1 MTTGVM
7 QDIPEETPLVN
18 MGQPLEFQASCG
30 HLLAVPSYRVGQDVR
45 CPHCHRVVPVP
56 PPEVPYASAVPVP
69 AGAPEPAALNVLYA
83 ILLLGGLA
91 GAALIYLVLFNELS
105 ESQLVTYTPLWF
117 FPVVFGLYG
126 FVSQRLLRLLAAG
139 RARTLSEAAHM
150 SIGVGGFWAALAMF
164 PFLVLKWRSSLLVSM
179 VAALFWAV
187 LLWLFFALVFPV
199 L

>member
-7 QDIPEETPLVN
+7 QDIPEETPLMN
-18 MGQPLEFQASCG
+18 TGQQLEFHASCG
-30 HLLAVPSYRVGQDVR
+30 HLLAVPTDRAGQNVR
-45 CPHCHRVVPVP
+45 CPHCHGVVPVP

-69 AGAPEPAALNVLYA
+69 AGAPEPAVLNALYVTF
-83 ILLLGGLA
+83 LLAGLA
-91 GAALIYLVLFNELS
+91 GAALIYLVLFNDLS
-105 ESQLVTYTPLWF
+105 ESQLVTFTPLWF

-126 FVSQRLLRLLAAG
+126 FASQRLLRLLAAG
-139 RARTLSEAAHM
+139 RARTLGEAARM
-150 SIGVGGFWAALAMF
+150 SIDVGGFWAILAMF
-164 PFLVLKWRSSLLVSM
+164 PFVVLKWRSSLLVSM